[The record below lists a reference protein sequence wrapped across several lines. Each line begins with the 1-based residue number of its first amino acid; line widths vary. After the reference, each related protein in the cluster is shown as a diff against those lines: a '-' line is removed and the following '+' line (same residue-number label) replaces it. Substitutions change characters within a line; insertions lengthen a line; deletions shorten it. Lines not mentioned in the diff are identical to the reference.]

1 MKNRNDG
8 GYSLAL
14 VLVVMAVIAVIATT
28 LATVV
33 LRNMDSQAQYTQRMQ
48 DQYEAQGKLEK
59 VLAELTKT
67 QIVELE
73 GTLSGENHREA
84 AIHKAIDTIRK
95 TVDDE
100 NITLKADDSPLTFWH
115 FDSNNVEVEY
125 GQFENTPKTQI
136 TFTYD
141 FMLTADVND
150 VAVTYDLQLKGHITY
165 TDHSDGTTMFIITS
179 PKITTKSVEVGGDV

>member
-1 MKNRNDG
+1 MRNKNDG

-59 VLAELTKT
+59 VLVELTQN

-73 GTLSGENHREA
+73 TQLSGQNYRD
-84 AIHKAIDTIRK
+84 KAIYDAIDSIRK
-95 TVDDE
+95 NVDEE
-100 NITLKADDSPLTFWH
+100 NIILEAHASPLKFWH

-125 GQFENTPKTQI
+125 TTIVPATQVL
-136 TFTYD
+136 FTYD
-141 FMLTADVND
+141 FRLTAKEDDVT
-150 VAVTYDLQLKGHITY
+150 VIYDLQLKGHIAF
-165 TDHSDGTTMFIITS
+165 TDYSDGNGVFIITS
-179 PKITTKSVEVGGDV
+179 PKITTQSVEVGGDV